1 MSSSYGAHASSP
13 QSTRPVGQ
21 DYASAPRPGT
31 LKAMVGSAG
40 LAAVLGLAGALVTF
54 FAGRSMLRSSLLG
67 ALGVKSLGGAPGLV
81 NAAVDAAYSTLQ
93 SRAILA
99 VVMYFLVAALAF
111 LARNGRTGARIGL
124 TVALFFAVGIW
135 LTNVRDGGV
144 PGPIRALDGAA
155 VLFGLA
161 AIVLAW
167 LPATQRFAG
176 HGKARRRG

>member
-1 MSSSYGAHASSP
+1 
-13 QSTRPVGQ
+13 
-21 DYASAPRPGT
+21 
-31 LKAMVGSAG
+31 MVGSAE
-40 LAAVLGLAGALVTF
+40 LAASLGLVGALVTF
-54 FAGRSMLRSSLLG
+54 TAGRSMLRSSLLG
-67 ALGVKSLGGAPGLV
+67 ALGVKSLGGAPGLF

-99 VVMYFLVAALAF
+99 VVMFFLVSALTF
-111 LARNGRTGARIGL
+111 FARGGRTGVRIGL

-144 PGPIRALDGAA
+144 PGAIRALDGAA

-167 LPATQRFAG
+167 LPATQRFAAR
-176 HGKARRRG
+176 GKAPRHG

>member
-1 MSSSYGAHASSP
+1 MA
-13 QSTRPVGQ
+13 
-21 DYASAPRPGT
+21 
-31 LKAMVGSAG
+31 GSAG
-40 LAAVLGLAGALVTF
+40 LAAFLGLVGTLVTF
-54 FAGRSMLRSSLLG
+54 TAGRSMLRSSLLG

-93 SRAILA
+93 SRAVLA
-99 VVMYFLVAALAF
+99 VVMFFLVGALAF

-144 PGPIRALDGAA
+144 PGAIRALDGAA
-155 VLFGLA
+155 MLFGLA
-161 AIVLAW
+161 AIILAW

-176 HGKARRRG
+176 HNKAPRHG

>member
-13 QSTRPVGQ
+13 QFIRPVGQ

-93 SRAILA
+93 SRAVLA
-99 VVMYFLVAALAF
+99 VVMFFLVAPSPFSPA
-111 LARNGRTGARIGL
+111 
-124 TVALFFAVGIW
+124 
-135 LTNVRDGGV
+135 
-144 PGPIRALDGAA
+144 AA
-155 VLFGLA
+155 VPVPASGSP
-161 AIVLAW
+161 
-167 LPATQRFAG
+167 LPFFSPSG
-176 HGKARRRG
+176 SG

>member
-21 DYASAPRPGT
+21 DYADAPRPWT
-31 LKAMVGSAG
+31 LKAMAGSAG
-40 LAAVLGLAGALVTF
+40 LAAFLGLVGALVTF
-54 FAGRSMLRSSLLG
+54 TAGRSMLRSSLLG

-93 SRAILA
+93 SRAVLA
-99 VVMYFLVAALAF
+99 VVMFFLVAAVAF
-111 LARNGRTGARIGL
+111 LARGGRTGARIGL
-124 TVALFFAVGIW
+124 TVALLLAVGIW

-161 AIVLAW
+161 AIVLSW
-167 LPATQRFAG
+167 LPATQRFAS
-176 HGKARRRG
+176 HGKAPRHG